1 MKEQK
6 VDKGFELQYYKLSYR
21 RRFIRTL
28 WLIPWMFLALFLMN
42 WVGANVY
49 ILVAVA
55 IIFAITGY
63 IQARHNYKKWKEEE
77 AYTND
82 LKNG

>member
-1 MKEQK
+1 
-6 VDKGFELQYYKLSYR
+6 
-21 RRFIRTL
+21 
-28 WLIPWMFLALFLMN
+28 MFLALFLMN

-82 LKNG
+82 LQNG